1 MYEYSHGKTSR
12 VWFIAAGSV
21 VSAENISRKPRK
33 KRLLSSIVTF
43 WSQLIF
49 SVFFLNSVL
58 EL

>member
-1 MYEYSHGKTSR
+1 
-12 VWFIAAGSV
+12 
-21 VSAENISRKPRK
+21 
-33 KRLLSSIVTF
+33 LLSSIVTF